1 MVECDKT
8 RKWPVGSVGRHG
20 SFGMR
25 PQIWRHDGPKTTKIS
40 ECEGS
45 RSIDTASW
53 HLRWLQFLQN
63 SEPFWKI
70 PFMTILRVYGT
81 PPGPK
86 NGQKSQKF
94 DFQKSSKMVILRVWG
109 VPKISFCHIFMIESF
124 IYYGGMHQNSEMAC
138 GFGGSPWIVRNATP
152 DLASR
157 WSQNHQ
163 N

>member
-1 MVECDKT
+1 MVECSKT
-8 RKWPVGSVGRHG
+8 PKWPVGSVGRHG

-25 PQIWRHDGPKTTKIS
+25 PQIWRPSGPKTTKIS

-45 RSIDTASW
+45 CSVDIASW
-53 HLRWLQFLQN
+53 NLRWPQFLQN
-63 SEPFWKI
+63 TEPFWKKSI
-70 PFMTILRVYGT
+70 YDNFTYLWY

-86 NGQKSQKF
+86 NDQKSQKI

-109 VPKISFCHIFMIESF
+109 VPKISFCHIFMIKSF

-138 GFGGSPWIVRNATP
+138 GVSGSPCIVRNATP